1 MILDLEPQHHVVV
14 QTDASVLLHDEHGRR
29 LHASSVASRGMA
41 VLQCGEE
48 PERQVAVGLL
58 ETSDHLVHD
67 FPARMFP
74 WADT

>member
-1 MILDLEPQHHVVV
+1 
-14 QTDASVLLHDEHGRR
+14 
-29 LHASSVASRGMA
+29 MA